1 MNILDNRRIAK
12 NTVLLYVRMLLSIVV
27 TLYTSRVVLQ
37 TLGVDDFGIYG
48 IVGGVV
54 AMFSF
59 LNASM
64 SGATSRYITFSLGQG
79 DSKKV
84 IDTFS
89 TALIIHIL
97 IAACIVLLSETIG
110 LWFIEKKLVI
120 PEGRMGATRIVYQ
133 CSIIAMTVQVLQ
145 VPYNAMII
153 SYERM
158 DIYAYIELLNVFLKL
173 GIVYLLRIG
182 SFDNLVVYALL
193 VLIVNIIIAL
203 AYRIYCKRYLN
214 TCKFHFILDKHLL
227 MPMLSFSGW
236 DLYGNMCHTARQQ
249 GVNMLINMFFGVALN
264 AASSVANSVQGVVS
278 SLSANVV
285 QAFRPQIIKLYAQN
299 RISEMELLMCNSIK
313 FSVLL
318 FAMVGVPL
326 SYEVFP
332 IMKLWLGQVPD
343 YAPQFCVLL
352 MATSLFNLIN
362 SVIVIVIHAT
372 GRIKSLSLISG
383 TIYLLTIPIVYFL
396 FKYITMDPIQ
406 AYIVFFVI
414 MLVVVG
420 VNIVIAKVQVSE
432 LSVKRILYNLAL
444 AIFLA
449 SLATPALLIANLF
462 ESTFVHIILSFSSY
476 ILLLAVLVYMWGIDK
491 DLKLKVNAYFHSKC
505 KPILR

>member
-27 TLYTSRVVLQ
+27 TLYTSRVVLR

-64 SGATSRYITFSLGQG
+64 SGATSRYITFSLGYG
-79 DSKKV
+79 DNKNV

-89 TALIIHIL
+89 TALIIHIV
-97 IAACIVLLSETIG
+97 IAACIVLLSETVG
-110 LWFIEKKLVI
+110 LWFLEKKLVI
-120 PEGRMGATRIVYQ
+120 PEGRMVAARIVYQ
-133 CSIIAMTVQVLQ
+133 CSIIAMAVQVIQ

-173 GIVYLLRIG
+173 GIIYLLKVGCI
-182 SFDNLVVYALL
+182 DKLVLYALL

-203 AYRIYCKRYLN
+203 TYRMYCKRN
-214 TCKFHFILDKHLL
+214 FAACKFHFIIDKKILL
-227 MPMLSFSGW
+227 PMISFSGW
-236 DLYGNMCHTARQQ
+236 DLYGNMCYTARHQ

-264 AASSVANSVQGVVS
+264 AATSIASSVQGVVS

-299 RISEMELLMCNSIK
+299 RITEMELLMCNSIK
-313 FSVLL
+313 FSILL
-318 FAMVGVPL
+318 FAVLGVPL

-332 IMKLWLGQVPD
+332 IMKLWLGQVPE

-372 GRIKSLSLISG
+372 GRIKALSLVSG
-383 TIYLLTIPIVYFL
+383 TIYLLTIPVVYIL
-396 FKYITMDPIQ
+396 FKYIKADPIQ
-406 AYIVFFVI
+406 AYVVFGVI
-414 MLVVVG
+414 MLMVLV
-420 VNIVIAKVQVSE
+420 VNIIIAKVQVSE
-432 LSVKRILYNLAL
+432 LSVNRILYNIVL
-444 AIFLA
+444 AI
-449 SLATPALLIANLF
+449 SLAGLAMPGLLVANFF
-462 ESTFVHIILSFSSY
+462 ENTILHVIISFSSY
-476 ILLLAVLVYMWGIDK
+476 ILILAILVYVFVLDK
-491 DLKLKVNAYFHSKC
+491 EMKHKIHSYLQK
-505 KPILR
+505 K